1 MENINVLEPETKG
14 LINDFINRYANLQL
28 EKKRILADVKE
39 LKKEFDEQ
47 GLPTG
52 QVIKAFNAMSK
63 ELRDGQDAITELEIF
78 KDFLYQNKIVHDI
91 ITQLIAK

>member
-78 KDFLYQNKIVHDI
+78 KDFLYQNKTVHDI